1 MLKSMTLFRNLT
13 LLAVLVL
20 VGPFASADWV
30 LDNKGSALNFAS
42 VKNGTIVE
50 AHLFS
55 ELAGRVTTSGA
66 ARLEVTLGSI
76 DTMIPI
82 RDERLREILF
92 EIARYPRAVFESDVP
107 AGKFGA
113 MAVGETESY
122 EMKGSLT
129 LHGATSEFIVPV
141 TITRNSASS
150 FSVASQ
156 RPLVISALT
165 FGLADGV
172 EALRKIAGLQAITPA
187 VPVSF
192 SLVFVQES
200 SGD

>member
-1 MLKSMTLFRNLT
+1 MLKLMIMFRTLA

-20 VGPFASADWV
+20 VSPFASADWV
-30 LDNKGSALNFAS
+30 LDNKSSALSFAS
-42 VKNGTIVE
+42 VKNGTVVE

-55 ELAGRVTTSGA
+55 EISGRVSGLGA
-66 ARLEVTLGSI
+66 ARLEVTLGSV

-92 EIARYPRAVFESDVP
+92 EIARYPKAVFRSEVP
-107 AGKFGA
+107 AEKFGA
-113 MAVGETESY
+113 MAVGDTERY
-122 EMKGSLT
+122 EMKGSLA
-129 LHGATSEFIVPV
+129 LHGATSEFTVPV
-141 TITRNSASS
+141 RITRTSASS

-156 RPLVISALT
+156 RPLVISALP
-165 FGLADGV
+165 FGLADGI
-172 EALRKIAGLQAITPA
+172 EALREIAGLQAITPA

-200 SGD
+200 IID